1 MAMTRRM
8 DRVNVLLQRE
18 ISRVLASELKDPRL
32 PTIVSVTRVDT
43 SRDLS
48 TARVYVSV
56 LGDQEDKSNAMRA
69 LKSAAG
75 FIRKNM
81 RSSLELRNL
90 PAVEFRLDET
100 IELGAEVSKIISQVA
115 SEQQAGEDS
124 APPKV

>member
-1 MAMTRRM
+1 MTRRM

-48 TARVYVSV
+48 RARVYVSV
-56 LGDQEDKSNAMRA
+56 LGDQDDKSNAMRA

-100 IELGAEVSKIISQVA
+100 IELGAEVSNIISQVA
-115 SEQQAGEDS
+115 SEQEAGDDS
-124 APPKV
+124 AQPKV

>member
-1 MAMTRRM
+1 MTRRM

-115 SEQQAGEDS
+115 SEQGAGEDS
-124 APPKV
+124 AQPKV